1 MVGDNGL
8 DNIDK
13 AIIRHLQEDGRMS
26 YVDLGPLVGLSPAA
40 VRQRVLQLTESGIMQ
55 IVAVTDPIKLGF
67 DSQAM
72 VGLNA
77 TGDLDAVAGQLER
90 ITEIDYLV
98 ITTGRFDLLA
108 EVVTTSAEHLLV
120 TIGQM
125 RAIEGVTTTEVFGYL
140 RLEKQ
145 SYDWGTR

>member
-1 MVGDNGL
+1 
-8 DNIDK
+8 
-13 AIIRHLQEDGRMS
+13 
-26 YVDLGPLVGLSPAA
+26 
-40 VRQRVLQLTESGIMQ
+40 
-55 IVAVTDPIKLGF
+55 
-67 DSQAM
+67 M